1 MRKTVCLL
9 LCAALCL
16 GLCGCIGDE
25 MPGVESQPA
34 GEAAAPSGDA
44 LRPYK
49 FCLSFPSTSG
59 FYSVLDNTVKTVVA
73 DQGDRAIPLDCGGNQ
88 AIQNELIEDMLTEGI
103 DVMILAP
110 VDAAGVAPALE
121 ALRKAGVPVINVG
134 LQVEDTG
141 LVDYTVMSDTAE
153 AGALCAADALE
164 RQPGGGRVIV
174 LEDAANPLDA
184 AAVAAWDSR
193 MTGEEWEQVGRW
205 DCGGSIDRAREVMA
219 GYLAENPGAVDV
231 IFAGTDAVA
240 CGAVAALQDAKV
252 RQGNVLVYGVGG
264 TPEAKQ
270 LIGGGWM
277 TATASQSPS
286 AIGARATEIAYQLMD
301 DTLPPKENSIDVTL
315 ITPENIGE
323 QSLDTWN

>member
-1 MRKTVCLL
+1 MKKTVCLL

-34 GEAAAPSGDA
+34 QATAASGDA

-59 FYSVLDNTVKTVVA
+59 FYSVLDNTVKTMVA
-73 DQGDRAIPLDCGGNQ
+73 DKGDRAIPLDCGGNQ
-88 AIQNELIEDMLTEGI
+88 AIQNELIADMLTEGI
-103 DVMILAP
+103 DMMILAP
-110 VDAAGVAPALE
+110 VDTAGVAPALE

-174 LEDAANPLDA
+174 LEDSASPLDA
-184 AAVAAWDSR
+184 AAVTAWDSR

-205 DCGGSIDRAREVMA
+205 DCGGSLDRAREVVG

-231 IFAGTDAVA
+231 IFAGTDAAA

-270 LIGGGWM
+270 LINGGWM

-301 DTLPPKENSIDVTL
+301 DTLPPKENSIDVML